1 MHRTED
7 GAGGVLQGKSV
18 SALKERGRTR
28 GDGDCLMGMLLSFV
42 LSLQV
47 DDDNCPGR
55 RQTTYESLHSVV
67 ILHLRFNSPPQL
79 S

>member
-55 RQTTYESLHSVV
+55 RQTNESLHSVV